1 MKNPFLIPLL
11 LLYPNFAFA
20 KQQPMGTA
28 EIIFLVIFAVVAFLA
43 VAFKEQRLNDPSD
56 STYIYLGEVIT
67 TAELLPS
74 PQYRIDMYRQSGN
87 PYKDPFIWHTN
98 DGSDMPPE
106 DVINHVLKTFR
117 RAKIEDV
124 RVVTNNE
131 QELHICR
138 SMHQHGRKAEGK
150 KFKGAIITIIEEIS

>member
-1 MKNPFLIPLL
+1 MKSSFLISLL

-28 EIIFLVIFAVVAFLA
+28 EIISLVGFAVVAFLA
-43 VAFKEQRLNDPSD
+43 VVFKEQRLNDPSD
-56 STYIYLGEVIT
+56 STYIYLDEVIT
-67 TAELLPS
+67 KAELLPS

-87 PYKDPFIWHTN
+87 PYKDPYLWQTN
-98 DGSDMPPE
+98 DGSDIPPE

-117 RAKIEDV
+117 RAKIGDV

-131 QELHICR
+131 KELNICR

-150 KFKGAIITIIEEIS
+150 KFKGAIITIIEDIT

>member
-1 MKNPFLIPLL
+1 MKSFFLISLL

-20 KQQPMGTA
+20 KQQSMGTA
-28 EIIFLVIFAVVAFLA
+28 EIIFLVGFAVVAFLA
-43 VAFKEQRLNDPSD
+43 VVFKEQRLNDPSD
-56 STYIYLGEVIT
+56 STYIYLDEVIT
-67 TAELLPS
+67 KAELLPS

-87 PYKDPFIWHTN
+87 PYKDPYLWQTN
-98 DGSDMPPE
+98 DGSDIPPE

-117 RAKIEDV
+117 RAKIGDV

-131 QELHICR
+131 KELNICR

-150 KFKGAIITIIEEIS
+150 KFKGAIITIIEDIT